1 MKNQH
6 FLIPL
11 KDLEKENKQQLITQD
26 EIKKN
31 KKRIEEKRKKI
42 RNLCLNLEEDKITE
56 NENEN
61 NTKESLLK
69 QSLKQRQFSPIIT
82 GNKNNTF
89 RLMTN
94 YSINKKKNYKSIFD
108 NTNEN
113 LKTPIKLKNKILN
126 ENLDSLH
133 YKTRNNSNY
142 LNFKSTNINNENNSK
157 SSRINDNNLYSKNE
171 INNNYY
177 TITLTPNSLKNK
189 KLNKKNDDD
198 SNYFF
203 SFKKKNIS
211 KPKTMSYDFD
221 YKNGKNNYFK
231 NIQNNI
237 FNTNDYNKINLIG
250 ENNKQQNENNIEL
263 FYGFIMPV
271 NPMNDVLSSK
281 VNYLYGNEDI

>member
-11 KDLEKENKQQLITQD
+11 KDLEKENKQQLIKED

-31 KKRIEEKRKKI
+31 KKRIEEKKRKI
-42 RNLCLNLEEDKITE
+42 RNLCLNLEEDNI

-61 NTKESLLK
+61 NKKESSLKESLR
-69 QSLKQRQFSPIIT
+69 QRQFSPILT

-89 RLMTN
+89 KLMTN
-94 YSINKKKNYKSIFD
+94 YSINKKNNYKSIFD
-108 NTNEN
+108 NTNGN
-113 LKTPIKLKNKILN
+113 LNTPIKLKNKILN
-126 ENLDSLH
+126 ENFGSLN

-142 LNFKSTNINNENNSK
+142 LIFKNTNLNNENISK
-157 SSRINDNNLYSKNE
+157 SNRLSDNNLYSKYE
-171 INNNYY
+171 TNNNYY
-177 TITLTPNSLKNK
+177 TLTTTPNSLKNK
-189 KLNKKNDDD
+189 VSNKINDVD

-203 SFKKKNIS
+203 SFNKKNFS

-221 YKNGKNNYFK
+221 YKNAKNNDFK
-231 NIQNNI
+231 SIQNNI

-250 ENNKQQNENNIEL
+250 KNNKQKNENNLEL
-263 FYGFIMPV
+263 YYGFIMPV

-281 VNYLYGNEDI
+281 VNYLYGNEVI